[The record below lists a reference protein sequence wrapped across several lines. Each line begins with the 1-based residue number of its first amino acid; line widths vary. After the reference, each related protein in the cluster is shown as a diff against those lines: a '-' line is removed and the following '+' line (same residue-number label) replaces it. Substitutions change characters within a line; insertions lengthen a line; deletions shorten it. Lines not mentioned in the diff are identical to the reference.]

1 MAVNLTKR
9 KNANGTTS
17 LIIDYRHQGKRYR
30 EFLNHLQLCKPA
42 SPADREFNK
51 RNLQLAEA
59 IRVTKA
65 AELQGSDYNVETV
78 IDTNTSVIA
87 WMNEYIES
95 YTKADKRN
103 MSGALGRF
111 EDFLASKKIKR
122 LTFKSIDVFLIE
134 DFIEYLEKHQ
144 KGEGPIS
151 YYKRFKKML
160 KHAYRKGYLK
170 TNVLDKVER
179 VCHGKAAKKDVL
191 SIPEIQ
197 LLSQTPINSP
207 EVRKAALFSCVTGLA
222 WVDVKKL
229 TWSQI
234 KLQTK
239 TIEFVRSKQKK
250 DNVTYTNP
258 LNDTAITLLGEPQ
271 DPDKLVFDLPT
282 PDGAN
287 ATLKDWVKRAKIDKK
302 ITWHNLRHSFGT
314 NLIYNNIDILTT
326 SKLLGHASTK
336 HTERYIKASEEMLR
350 SGTDKI
356 NIKIDI

>member
-1 MAVNLTKR
+1 MSVKIRKR
-9 KNANGTTS
+9 PNSDGTISLRLDIYHNGVRTYEKLS
-17 LIIDYRHQGKRYR
+17 
-30 EFLNHLQLCKPA
+30 HLQLCKPT
-42 SPADREFNK
+42 SPADRELNK
-51 RNLQLAEA
+51 RNLQLAET
-59 IRVTKA
+59 IRVAKA
-65 AELQGSDYNVETV
+65 AQLQGSDYNIETT
-78 IDTNTSVIA
+78 IDSNVSIVD

-111 EDFLASKKIKR
+111 EDFLKTKKIKR
-122 LTFKSIDVFLIE
+122 VTFNSIDAFLIE
-134 DFIEYLEKHQ
+134 DFIEFLEKHH

-160 KHAYRKGYLK
+160 KHAYRKGVLK

-179 VCHGKAAKKDVL
+179 KCHGKADKKDTL
-191 SIPEIQ
+191 TIAEIQ
-197 LLSQTPINSP
+197 LLSETPINSP

-222 WVDVKKL
+222 WADIKKL

-234 KLQTK
+234 KLQTR

-250 DNVTYTNP
+250 DNETYINP
-258 LNDTAITLLGEPQ
+258 LNDTALQLIGELK
-271 DPDKLVFDLPT
+271 DPKELVFDLPT
-282 PDGAN
+282 ADGAN

-336 HTERYIKASEEMLR
+336 HTERYVHASNEMKRL
-350 SGTDKI
+350 GTNI
-356 NIKIDI
+356 VNIKL

>member
-1 MAVNLTKR
+1 MSIVLRKR
-9 KNANGTTS
+9 KNINGTTT
-17 LIIDYRHQGKRYR
+17 LVLDIHHNGKRYR
-30 EFLNHLQLCKPA
+30 ERLSHLQLCKPA
-42 SPADREFNK
+42 NAADREFNK

-65 AELQGSDYNVETV
+65 AELQGTEYNIETE
-78 IDTNTSVIA
+78 IDSNICIVK
-87 WMNEYIES
+87 WMNEYIKS
-95 YTKADKRN
+95 YTKADKGN
-103 MSGALGRF
+103 MSGALGQF
-111 EDFLASKKIKR
+111 EKFLKTKKIK
-122 LTFKSIDVFLIE
+122 LVTFKSIDAFLIE
-134 DFIEYLEKHQ
+134 DFIEYLEKNQ

-170 TNVLDKVER
+170 TNVLEKVER
-179 VCHGKAAKKDVL
+179 KCHGKADKKDTL
-191 SIPEIQ
+191 TIAEIQ
-197 LLSQTPINSP
+197 LLSETPINSP

-229 TWSQI
+229 KWSQI
-234 KLQTK
+234 KLQTR

-250 DNVTYTNP
+250 DNETYTNP
-258 LNDTAITLLGEPQ
+258 LNDTAIALIGEIR
-271 DPDKLVFDLPT
+271 DPKELVFNLPT
-282 PDGAN
+282 ADGAN

-336 HTERYIKASEEMLR
+336 HTERYVHASNEMKRL
-350 SGTDKI
+350 GTNI
-356 NIKIDI
+356 VNIKL

>member
-1 MAVNLTKR
+1 MSVKIRKR
-9 KNANGTTS
+9 PNSDGTIS
-17 LIIDYRHQGKRYR
+17 LRLDIYHNRVRTYEK
-30 EFLNHLQLCKPA
+30 LSHLQLRKPVTA
-42 SPADREFNK
+42 ADREFNK

-59 IRVTKA
+59 ICIAKA
-65 AELQGSDYNVETV
+65 AELQRSDYNVETV
-78 IDTNTSVIA
+78 IDSNASVID

-144 KGEGPIS
+144 KGEGPVS

-191 SIPEIQ
+191 SLAEIQ
-197 LLSQTPINSP
+197 LLSQTPINSS

-222 WVDVKKL
+222 WIDVKNLK
-229 TWSQI
+229 WSQI
-234 KLQTK
+234 KLQSK

-250 DNVTYTNP
+250 DNITYTNP
-258 LNDTAITLLGEPQ
+258 LNDTAITLIGEAK
-271 DPDKLVFDLPT
+271 DPNELVFDLPT
-282 PDGAN
+282 ADGAN
-287 ATLKDWVKRAKIDKK
+287 ATLKDWVKRANIEKK

-314 NLIYNNIDILTT
+314 NLIFNNIDILTT

-336 HTERYIKASEEMLR
+336 HTERYIKASQEMLR
-350 SGTDKI
+350 SGTEKI
-356 NIKIDI
+356 NIRL

>member
-1 MAVNLTKR
+1 MGVNLTKR

-17 LIIDYRHQGKRYR
+17 LIIDYRHNGKRYR
-30 EFLNHLQLCKPA
+30 EFLKHLQLCKPA
-42 SPADREFNK
+42 NPADREFNK

-59 IRVTKA
+59 IRITKS
-65 AELQGSDYNVETV
+65 AELQGSEYNVETV
-78 IDTNTSVIA
+78 IDSNVSIVD

-111 EDFLASKKIKR
+111 EDFLKIKKIKN
-122 LTFKSIDVFLIE
+122 LTFVSIDAFLIE
-134 DFIEYLEKHQ
+134 DFIDFLEKHQ

-179 VCHGKAAKKDVL
+179 QCHGKAAKKDAL
-191 SIPEIQ
+191 TIAEIQ
-197 LLSQTPINSP
+197 LLSETPINSP

-229 TWSQI
+229 KWSQI
-234 KLQTK
+234 KLQTR

-250 DNVTYTNP
+250 DNETYTNP
-258 LNDTAITLLGEPQ
+258 LNDTAIALIGEPKNPK
-271 DPDKLVFDLPT
+271 DLVFDLPT

-314 NLIYNNIDILTT
+314 NLIFNNIDILTT

-336 HTERYIKASEEMLR
+336 HTERYVQASNEMKRL
-350 SGTDKI
+350 GTDI
-356 NIKIDI
+356 VNIKL